1 MQLIFKVL
9 ILYHTTLQ
17 NLLALAIF
25 LVDTLGICINNISS
39 ANRDSF
45 TSFFLSGLNSF
56 TSFSGLIA
64 LARTSN
70 TMLNKSGKSG
80 HSCIV
85 RDLTGKAF
93 NFSVLSILLAV
104 GLLYRAFY
112 MLRSS
117 PLYPLC

>member
-17 NLLALAIF
+17 NLLARAIF

-93 NFSVLSILLAV
+93 NFSMLSILLAV

-112 MLRSS
+112 MLRYS